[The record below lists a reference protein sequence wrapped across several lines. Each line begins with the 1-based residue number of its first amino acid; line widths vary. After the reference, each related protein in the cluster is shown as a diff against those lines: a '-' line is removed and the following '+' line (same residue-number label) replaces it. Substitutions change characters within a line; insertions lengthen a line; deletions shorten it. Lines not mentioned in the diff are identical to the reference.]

1 MPVTVHFTGK
11 PFFAVLDD
19 VDIAVKGSKG
29 NIKSVVVSNINA
41 AIRYLQIHNKATAP
55 ASTNVPVLSI
65 PIPAGTATQPA
76 ILELGPSF
84 FGQDGLYLNVG
95 VAVGVSTAAATFT
108 AATVTDH
115 TINGIYV

>member
-1 MPVTVHFTGK
+1 MPVTTHYNGT

-19 VDIAVKGSKG
+19 VDISVKATKG
-29 NIKSVVVSNINA
+29 NLKSIVVTNINA
-41 AIRYLQIHNKATAP
+41 AIRYLQIHNKASAP

-65 PIPAGTATQPA
+65 PIPAGTATVPGY
-76 ILELGPSF
+76 LEIGTEVLGE
-84 FGQDGLYLNVG
+84 DGIYLNTG
-95 VAVGVSTAAATFT
+95 VAVGISTAAGTFT